1 MLARA
6 EAQRGLEMLDRE
18 IGLAG
23 PDPEKAAHIPAAG
36 EARVERERTV
46 DQPHHGADVLAE
58 LSQHESGVGEDA
70 RVVLCHL
77 ERLPSEIAGPAAGRL
92 RLFGPA
98 VSDEGHG
105 ADRRPGQRRP
115 VAPID
120 RNRLL
125 EQSQTLENPPF
136 CYWI

>member
-6 EAQRGLEMLDRE
+6 QAQRGLDMLDRE

-23 PDPEKAAHIPAAG
+23 KYPEKAACIPAAS

-46 DQPHHGADVLAE
+46 DQPDHGTDVLAE
-58 LSQHESGVGEDA
+58 KSQHEGGVGEDA

-77 ERLPSEIAGPAAGRL
+77 ERLPSKIGGLAAGYF

-98 VSDEGHG
+98 VPDEPQVAH
-105 ADRRPGQRRP
+105 RRPQKCRP
-115 VAPID
+115 VMPID
-120 RNRLL
+120 RDRPL
-125 EQSQTLENPPF
+125 EQSQSLENPLF
-136 CYWI
+136 R